1 MSLEKTKIALI
12 GSGCISETYLRNM
25 TTRWNILD
33 VVGCSDL
40 IEERSA
46 HRAEQF
52 GIRQMTNEEILN
64 DPEIKIVVNT
74 TYPTAHYEVSKA
86 ALLAGKNVHC
96 EKMLAVT
103 LEEGEELIALAEQKG
118 LKFGVAPDTF
128 LGASHQT
135 ARRIIDSGWIGEP
148 FMVQARVVRGYHP
161 LMERMEDLSFVF
173 KKGGGIPFDMGGY
186 YLHDMIQ
193 LLGPVKRCGGFVQ
206 TRHPDRLCLNTK
218 NPMYGKPLDIC
229 TPNALVGALE
239 FENGV
244 LGSIA
249 FCSEGFGEYAGIE
262 VYGTEGTLF
271 VPDPNWFNGD
281 VYLARKPSDE
291 KFLVPYT
298 HGYTAQCCRGL
309 GVADMAWALH
319 NGRDNR
325 TSGRLGLHVFEIVH
339 GIWRGAQEGK
349 LHEMKHMCKQPA
361 ALPAGFTLPGEEE
374 RALDN

>member
-1 MSLEKTKIALI
+1 
-12 GSGCISETYLRNM
+12 
-25 TTRWNILD
+25 
-33 VVGCSDL
+33 
-40 IEERSA
+40 
-46 HRAEQF
+46 
-52 GIRQMTNEEILN
+52 
-64 DPEIKIVVNT
+64 
-74 TYPTAHYEVSKA
+74 
-86 ALLAGKNVHC
+86 
-96 EKMLAVT
+96 
-103 LEEGEELIALAEQKG
+103 
-118 LKFGVAPDTF
+118 
-128 LGASHQT
+128 
-135 ARRIIDSGWIGEP
+135 
-148 FMVQARVVRGYHP
+148 MVQARVVRGYHP

-291 KFLVPYT
+291 KFRIPYT
-298 HGYTAQCCRGL
+298 HGYTARCCRGL
-309 GVADMAWALH
+309 GSSRYGVGVA
-319 NGRDNR
+319 
-325 TSGRLGLHVFEIVH
+325 
-339 GIWRGAQEGK
+339 
-349 LHEMKHMCKQPA
+349 QP
-361 ALPAGFTLPGEEE
+361 PG
-374 RALDN
+374 